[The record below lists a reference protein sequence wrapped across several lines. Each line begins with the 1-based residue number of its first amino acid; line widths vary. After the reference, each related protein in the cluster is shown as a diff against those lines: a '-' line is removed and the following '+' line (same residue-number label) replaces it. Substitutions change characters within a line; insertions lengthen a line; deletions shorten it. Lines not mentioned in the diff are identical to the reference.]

1 VADEKIP
8 TSKEVLAKL
17 FELRKDYQ
25 DDDGTDPAY
34 LALHHA
40 ALFISYKIGDFE
52 AYLREAA
59 GRGAGVRRT
68 DD

>member
-1 VADEKIP
+1 MMN
-8 TSKEVLAKL
+8 SKSILAKL

-25 DDDGTDPAY
+25 DDEDDPTY

-40 ALFISYKIGDFE
+40 CLFISYKIADFE
-52 AYLREAA
+52 AYLRDADRLDA
-59 GRGAGVRRT
+59 SKR